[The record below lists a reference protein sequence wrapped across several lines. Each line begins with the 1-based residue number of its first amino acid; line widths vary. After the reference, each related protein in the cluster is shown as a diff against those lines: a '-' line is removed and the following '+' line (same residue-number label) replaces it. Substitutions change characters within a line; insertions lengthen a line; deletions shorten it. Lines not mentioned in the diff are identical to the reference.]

1 MPGEGTEV
9 QVSVGTEADLEA
21 LTERYNH
28 YARETAVTCDT
39 TAFTARAAPPLTAL
53 SP

>member
-39 TAFTARAAPPLTAL
+39 TAFTPEQRRP
-53 SP
+53 